1 MSKLVTVKILIK
13 SRFPRAAAA
22 YRDAREALFRRS
34 LTDIFTEIYHSNEWQ
49 DSESV
54 SGRGSTLGRTGV
66 IMAQLPTLAKELRIE
81 TLLDAAC
88 GDFNWMRHT
97 KLNDLKYIGVD
108 VVPDLIKRNQK
119 LYASDRQTFV
129 VADITRSPLP
139 HADAILCRDCLIHL
153 SFRSIDAAISNFKK
167 ARARYLLCTT
177 HSSVTANVDI
187 PDGSWRSV
195 NLQLPPFNFPEPMKV
210 VVEDAELGKIL
221 GVWRLEDL

>member
-1 MSKLVTVKILIK
+1 MSKLLTVKILIK

-22 YRDAREALFRRS
+22 FRNAREALFRRS
-34 LTDIFTEIYHSNEWQ
+34 LTDIFTEIYHTNEWQ

-97 KLNDLKYIGVD
+97 TLNDLKYIGVD
-108 VVPDLIKRNQK
+108 VVPDLIKRNQE